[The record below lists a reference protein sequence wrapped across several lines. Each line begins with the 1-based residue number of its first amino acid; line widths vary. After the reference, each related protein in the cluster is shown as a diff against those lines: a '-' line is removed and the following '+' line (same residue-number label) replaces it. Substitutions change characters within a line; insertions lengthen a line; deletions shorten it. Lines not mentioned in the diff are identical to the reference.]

1 MTEIFQKI
9 RTYSSDCYRGVPEEE
24 ELIET
29 GDNDCPK
36 ESNGPGTDRHD
47 GHVGVIRVG
56 DGGTNLRIRG
66 VILCGVAEYLEHCHG
81 YRTATYPGAR
91 HLNRGSGHRTQR
103 RGRAQD

>member
-1 MTEIFQKI
+1 MTEIFQGY

-47 GHVGVIRVG
+47 GHVGVIRVSHRRTDLG
-56 DGGTNLRIRG
+56 IRR
-66 VILCGVAEYLEHCHG
+66 VILC
-81 YRTATYPGAR
+81 TYTVLMR
-91 HLNRGSGHRTQR
+91 
-103 RGRAQD
+103 